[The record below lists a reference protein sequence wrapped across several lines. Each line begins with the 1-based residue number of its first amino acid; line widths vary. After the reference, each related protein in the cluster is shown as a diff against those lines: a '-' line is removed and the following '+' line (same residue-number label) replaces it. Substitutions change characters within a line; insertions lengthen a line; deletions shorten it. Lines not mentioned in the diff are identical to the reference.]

1 MLFLRL
7 RFCVWASLLT
17 WGLAIGAVES
27 SLQAGLVTNPEF
39 GDYGVLEVPTALN
52 SLPPLGWSELGAGG
66 ANLVYN
72 SFGAYT
78 CFTATDNCVL
88 LTTVGDGI
96 RQKILGTIPGQG
108 YIIDPNYGQTQEWYK
123 PTVRTSVFNG
133 NSVAPSDLITSYDYT
148 LDADRYGDGVLSSQY
163 VGLFV
168 AQSSTTTLLF
178 TLVARTDGNDPG
190 AILDF
195 VSVVPYPTVPEP
207 TSLGLLTIGLAL
219 GLVKRSRR
227 NLGRRV

>member
-72 SFGAYT
+72 SFGAYSS
-78 CFTATDNCVL
+78 AAADNCVL

-96 RQKILGTIPGQG
+96 RQKILGTVSGQTYIVEG
-108 YIIDPNYGQTQEWYK
+108 YYGQTQEWYK

-148 LDADRYGDGVLSSQY
+148 LDADMYGDGVLSSNY
-163 VGLFV
+163 VGFFV

-219 GLVKRSRR
+219 GVVKRSRKS
-227 NLGRRV
+227 LGRRG